1 MSRMDVIV
9 GRESNGKTYWTK
21 IGSAWPNDKG
31 GFSIT
36 LDALPLPNAE
46 GVCRMLVV
54 EPKPRDEA
62 PAQSNSAR
70 AKQAMGGAG
79 IDDEI
84 PF

>member
-21 IGSAWPNDKG
+21 IGSAWPSEKG

-46 GVCRMLVV
+46 GVCRMLAV

-70 AKQAMGGAG
+70 AKQARGGAG
-79 IDDEI
+79 IDDDI

>member
-9 GRESNGKTYWTK
+9 GRESKGKTRWNK

-70 AKQAMGGAG
+70 ATQARGGAG
-79 IDDEI
+79 IDDDMT
-84 PF
+84 F